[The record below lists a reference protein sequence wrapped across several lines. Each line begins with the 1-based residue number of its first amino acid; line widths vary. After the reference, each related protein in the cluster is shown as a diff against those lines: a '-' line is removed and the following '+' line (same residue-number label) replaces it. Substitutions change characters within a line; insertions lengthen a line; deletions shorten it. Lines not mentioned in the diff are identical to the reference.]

1 MSRPMDYEGTVR
13 IRRQV
18 DHHRALSYHVV
29 FSPYR
34 NWERPFPSWRV
45 GSGKGL
51 VDLLTRM
58 GLPKPIVVQA
68 RRALSTRKA
77 DQAHWVTVAADQWKM
92 KPQSAGCTDL
102 FLDTGNSM

>member
-1 MSRPMDYEGTVR
+1 MDYEGTVR
-13 IRRQV
+13 IRREV
-18 DHHRALSYHVV
+18 DHHNALSYYVV

-45 GSGKGL
+45 GSEKDL
-51 VDLLTRM
+51 VDVLTRM

-77 DQAHWVTVAADQWKM
+77 YQAHWVTVAADQWKM